1 MSCTKSRLKRRLTE
15 INTPLMNMMYVYFP
29 VHYIR
34 FWLSVTVRAVVD
46 VVGRDA
52 VLCVK
57 RIAILSNS

>member
-1 MSCTKSRLKRRLTE
+1 MVFLYHTAE
-15 INTPLMNMMYVYFP
+15 ADDDDEEHIN
-29 VHYIR
+29 IR